1 MNIVFEG
8 INGSGKSTLINE
20 FKLLLRKKDINF
32 EYIAD
37 LEIDT
42 PLKPILQMM
51 LSKDIFLQMSKT
63 FKTSLFESLTLA
75 ANHHYIQ
82 VMHRKNQGL
91 TIYDRD
97 FFSILSYQKDII
109 KKEYQDWEEFFTPFK
124 QIIIYQLKDIDLLC
138 YVKIPTQQN
147 IQRTEKRDKRK
158 FSKEHIVML
167 NKFKKNLESELTDYK
182 KQTKVPFL
190 TLDGSLPPT
199 ENVDILIAKILSILD
214 DMSFKKLKVFK
225 NK

>member
-1 MNIVFEG
+1 
-8 INGSGKSTLINE
+8 
-20 FKLLLRKKDINF
+20 LLRKKDINF

-82 VMHRKNQGL
+82 EMHRKNQGL